1 MTQRIKNLYERWK
14 PTLKKIGWFIINPH
28 FLICFGIGWMITN
41 GWAYI
46 CFGLGTY
53 GGVKW
58 LTAVSTAYLAA
69 LWFPFTPE
77 KIITVAI
84 AIGLLKLL
92 YPNDQK
98 TLAVLH
104 EMREKH
110 KARRA
115 EKRAKKQQEKLDKTS
130 DT

>member
-1 MTQRIKNLYERWK
+1 MTQKLKDLYVKWK
-14 PTLKKIGWFIINPH
+14 PTLKKVGWFIINPH

-77 KIITVAI
+77 KIVTVAI
-84 AIGLLKLL
+84 AIGLLRLL

-104 EMREKH
+104 EMRQRHKEK
-110 KARRA
+110 RA
-115 EKRAKKQQEKLDKTS
+115 EKRAKKLREKLDKSS

>member
-1 MTQRIKNLYERWK
+1 MKQKLKTLYEKWK
-14 PTLKKIGWFIINPH
+14 PTLKKAWQFILNPH

-46 CFGLGTY
+46 CFGLGTW

-58 LTAVSTAYLAA
+58 LTAISTAYLAA

-104 EMREKH
+104 EMRQKH
-110 KARRA
+110 KIKKQ
-115 EKRAKKQQEKLDKTS
+115 EKNAKKAEDCIDKTPEA
-130 DT
+130 